1 MTAPLTLS
9 DAGVADLGAV
19 MVTMRDAF
27 DPAFGEAWT
36 ESQCLGILS
45 LPGVWLT
52 LARQG
57 DQPVGFALSRIVAD
71 EAELLLL
78 AVGRAH
84 RRIGVG
90 RTLLASVV
98 VAAQSRGATRLF
110 LEVRDG
116 NAARALYDAAGFR
129 AVGCRRDYY
138 RGRDGSAHDAHTLE
152 YRLPVS

>member
-1 MTAPLTLS
+1 MTGPLILT
-9 DAGVADLGAV
+9 DAGATDLDAV

-36 ESQCLGILS
+36 ENQCLGILS

-52 LARQG
+52 VAHR
-57 DQPVGFALSRIVAD
+57 DDIPVGFALSRITMD

-84 RRIGVG
+84 RRTGIGMA
-90 RTLLASVV
+90 LLNS
-98 VAAQSRGATRLF
+98 VAASARERGASRLF
-110 LEVRDG
+110 LEVRNG
-116 NAARALYDAAGFR
+116 NSARALYDAAGFH

-138 RGRDGSAHDAHTLE
+138 RGRDGSVHDAHTLE
-152 YRLPVS
+152 RELTIP